1 MTSDRE
7 KYLRRVDEEER
18 KALEFLDE
26 TERYFFDVMQGAKLE
41 IDRVKSPTQRQQAMT
56 EFDRKEADASA
67 RFTERR
73 ERTRI
78 HFQEL
83 REV

>member
-56 EFDRKEADASA
+56 EFDRKEADARA